1 MLSFRVFL
9 FRMWAK
15 FCNFARIVTT
25 NNAAKLQ
32 KILNM
37 TKTNKEK
44 IAEISARIDTII
56 ECCATVPF
64 NFAKILG
71 YSRAQTVYDILNKK
85 CAPSYDFFNR
95 FTDSEYSVIINLR
108 WLLNGEGEMW
118 TDFMR
123 SLTHEDQIT
132 VVDDVNHGVSVSSYY
147 VKYEKQKNFQI
158 NNDVINKLFDHIQEK
173 DSLIREQAKEIGQL
187 NEQIAQLKARLQK
200 SADAANTETTA
211 NVG

>member
-1 MLSFRVFL
+1 
-9 FRMWAK
+9 MWAK

>member
-1 MLSFRVFL
+1 
-9 FRMWAK
+9 MWAK

-95 FTDSEYSVIINLR
+95 FTDSEYSAIINLR

>member
-44 IAEISARIDTII
+44 IAGISARIDTII